1 MWSATNPAPESG
13 ALDLQSSLASGV
25 HQTYFQNAASTL
37 TISTGG
43 SLYAYVYLDPAHPPQ
58 EVMLQWYDGS
68 WEHRA
73 YWGAN
78 DIAWGSDGTASRA
91 FMGALPATG
100 GWVRLTVPASRV
112 GLEGHTISG
121 MAFTLYGGRAAWDNA
136 GQA

>member
-1 MWSATNPAPESG
+1 VAAGE
-13 ALDLQSSLASGV
+13 
-25 HQTYFQNAASTL
+25 HQIYFYNAAATL
-37 TISTGG
+37 SVPVGAT
-43 SLYAYVYLDPAHPPQ
+43 LFAYVYLDPANPPQ
-58 EVMLQWYDGS
+58 EIMLQWDAGS
-68 WEHRA
+68 PSWWEHRA

-78 DIAWGSDGTASRA
+78 DIAWGTDGTASRA

-112 GLEGHTISG
+112 GLEGQTISG